1 MIARTTLVG
10 LLFCLCAAST
20 AEAQWGYSRSFQGPS
35 NQTLGTR
42 RGAVVG
48 GVIGGVVGARNDRP
62 VVGILA
68 GSVVGGLVGREVGRQ
83 QDIRSFNQSQNFG
96 SPVYGRPYYGPV
108 YGQPQFAS
116 PYNYPRQYYR
126 PPQQPQRIIRYG
138 W

>member
-1 MIARTTLVG
+1 MIARSTLLG
-10 LLFCLCAAST
+10 LLVCLCAAST
-20 AEAQWGYSRSFQGPS
+20 AEAQWGSSRSFQGPS

-48 GVIGGVVGARNDRP
+48 GIIGGVVGARNDRP

-83 QDIRSFNQSQNFG
+83 QDVRSFRQNQNFG
-96 SPVYGRPYYGPV
+96 SPIYDRPHYGPV
-108 YGQPQFAS
+108 YGQPQFNS